1 MSRWLV
7 LVPLLAA
14 GACTTPRPQP
24 APIAAARPVPA
35 AVVPPI
41 TGDWRDVALTA
52 GTWSYRAEAGGSN
65 ATFGRAGSAADFTIR
80 CVRPGNR
87 IQLAR
92 AGMAGGALTLTT
104 SYGPMRWLAT
114 ATGTGTSMVEL
125 AGADPSLDRIAFS
138 RGRFTVEAAGLPL
151 LVLPAWAEPARVIED
166 CRG

>member
-24 APIAAARPVPA
+24 APIAAAPPA
-35 AVVPPI
+35 LATVVPP
-41 TGDWRDVALTA
+41 TAGDWRDFPLTP
-52 GTWSYRAEAGGSN
+52 GTWSYRAEAGGSI
-65 ATFGRAGSAADFTIR
+65 ATFGRAGSPADFTIR
-80 CVRPGNR
+80 CVRPGNHV
-87 IQLAR
+87 QLTR

-104 SYGPMRWLAT
+104 SYGPMRWPAA
-114 ATGTGTSMVEL
+114 ATGTGTSVVEL
-125 AGADPSLDRIAFS
+125 AGTAPALDRIAFS
-138 RGRFTVEAAGLPL
+138 RGRFTVEAAGLPM